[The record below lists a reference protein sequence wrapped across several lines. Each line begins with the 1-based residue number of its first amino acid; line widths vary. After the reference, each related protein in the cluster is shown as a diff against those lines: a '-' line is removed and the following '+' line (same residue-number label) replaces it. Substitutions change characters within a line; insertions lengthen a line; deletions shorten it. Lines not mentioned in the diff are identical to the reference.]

1 MIIRHIPMKSAR
13 KSSFSGLVNYITDEQ
28 NKQERVGKVR
38 ISNCNSV
45 DPTWAIQEVL
55 ATQAKNQ
62 RAKGD
67 KTYHVLISFAPGE
80 NPSEALLKTIEDR
93 VISSIGLKDHQ
104 RISAMHHDTDNL
116 HIHVAINK
124 IHPKTLNMIEP
135 YRAYKAFAEVASKLE
150 IEHGLQLTNHQTRK
164 GLSENLADDME
175 QHSGI
180 ESFINWMKR
189 NCRAQIDGAKDWT
202 ALHQILAQ
210 HGIIMRVKAN
220 GFVFCND
227 KGLTIK
233 ASSVSRGF
241 SKHSLASKLGAFT
254 PAAFDGE
261 IQKQTIYRY
270 EPLNKNVIGSAL
282 YARYQYDMTHG
293 KATFSTKLKHLRE
306 AKFRLIEK
314 TKKRA
319 RIKRSAL
326 KLMSASRTQKKY
338 MYQQISK
345 TLLKDLEAIRGNYT
359 TERKHLV
366 DAHKNKTWAD
376 WLRQK
381 AQKGDHEALT
391 AMRYRNR
398 KNQGKYTLS
407 GASTALT
414 AFSLTDFEHVDSI
427 TKEGTEIYKF
437 DKTVVKNNGKEI
449 QISKGT
455 SIAAL
460 KQAIDMAKQSY
471 GDCIR
476 VNGSP
481 LFKTIVLH
489 MVVQNN
495 ITITFADPDMEA
507 QRQKLISEQE
517 KNNEQSRRY
526 SSHDGRRT
534 PGSHQVT
541 GATAGRRH
549 RTKPNTFSVRQS
561 PPAEGQNSLRDLS
574 QLDVVQLTGR
584 SEVLLQNHAHDK
596 LERQRRQPDNHVRR
610 KVFGLKN
617 EGKQKI

>member
-13 KSSFSGLVNYITDEQ
+13 RSSFSGLVNYITDEQ

-80 NPSEALLKTIEDR
+80 SPSEALLKMIEDR
-93 VISSIGLKDHQ
+93 VISSIGLSDHQ
-104 RISAMHHDTDNL
+104 RISAIHHDTDNL
-116 HIHVAINK
+116 HVHVAINK
-124 IHPKTLNMIEP
+124 IHPKTFNMIEP

-150 IEHGLQLTNHQTRK
+150 VEHGLQLTNHQTRK

-189 NCRAQIDGAKDWT
+189 NCSSQLDGVKNWM
-202 ALHQILAQ
+202 ALHQVLAQ
-210 HGIIMRVKAN
+210 HGIIMRVQAN

-241 SKHSLASKLGAFT
+241 SKHKLESKLGAFT
-254 PAAFDGE
+254 PAVFDGE
-261 IQKQTIYRY
+261 TQKKNVYRY
-270 EPLNKNVIGSAL
+270 EPLNKNVIGSEL
-282 YARYQYDMTHG
+282 YTRYQHDMTHG
-293 KATFSTKLKHLRE
+293 KTTLSTKLKHLRE
-306 AKFRLIEK
+306 AQFRLIEK

-319 RIKRSAL
+319 RIKRRAL

-338 MYQQISK
+338 MYQHISK

-366 DAHKNKTWAD
+366 DANRNKTWAD

-381 AQKGDHEALT
+381 AQEGDHEALT
-391 AMRYRNR
+391 A
-398 KNQGKYTLS
+398 
-407 GASTALT
+407 
-414 AFSLTDFEHVDSI
+414 H
-427 TKEGTEIYKF
+427 
-437 DKTVVKNNGKEI
+437 
-449 QISKGT
+449 
-455 SIAAL
+455 
-460 KQAIDMAKQSY
+460 
-471 GDCIR
+471 
-476 VNGSP
+476 
-481 LFKTIVLH
+481 
-489 MVVQNN
+489 
-495 ITITFADPDMEA
+495 
-507 QRQKLISEQE
+507 RQKLILEQE

-526 SSHDGRRT
+526 RFNDGRRT
-534 PGSHQVT
+534 SGSHQVAGT
-541 GATAGRRH
+541 TATARSGNRA
-549 RTKPNTFSVRQS
+549 KPNAFSVRQG
-561 PPAEGQNSLRDLS
+561 PPAEGQNSLRDVS
-574 QLDVVQLTGR
+574 QLDVVQLTGG
-584 SEVLLQNHAHDK
+584 SEVLLQNHAYDK

-610 KVFGLKN
+610 KVFGLKKK
-617 EGKQKI
+617 GVTH